1 MRPALLVVGENV
13 RVRVAIVGAGV
24 NGLAAAA
31 TLARA
36 GHEVVVH
43 EQFELDHRHGSSHG
57 RSRIFRLSYPDQ
69 HWVQLAKEAHQGWRA
84 LEEEAGERLI
94 EYTGLLEL
102 GGTSE
107 DALDA
112 CDVPWEAL
120 EPEAVELRFGIRA
133 EKRALLQPEA
143 GISLADRARRAFVT
157 VGRRHG
163 ATLEERA
170 RVESLA
176 ALDADVVVVTAGGWA
191 KPLLAAEGIVLDV
204 AVTRETV
211 VYFELERSVPSV
223 IEHGRGPGESM
234 YALRD
239 PLHGLKAGVHIAGPV
254 ADPNEAGEP
263 ERALVEATVDWVR
276 ERFPEA
282 GPPVASE
289 TCLYTSTP
297 DHSFVLER
305 HGRIVVGSAC
315 SGHGFKFAPAV
326 GARLAALATG

>member
-1 MRPALLVVGENV
+1 VH
-13 RVRVAIVGAGV
+13 VAVVGAGV

-36 GHEVVVH
+36 GHVVVVH
-43 EQFELDHRHGSSHG
+43 EQYELDHRHGSSHG
-57 RSRIFRLSYPDQ
+57 RSRIFRLSYPEP
-69 HWVQLAKEAHQGWRA
+69 HWVQLAKEAHEGWRA
-84 LEEEAGERLI
+84 LEEETGQRLI

-102 GGTSE
+102 GETSE

-120 EPEAVELRFGIRA
+120 EPDAVALRFGIRA
-133 EKRALLQPEA
+133 EGRALLQPEA
-143 GISLADRARRAFVT
+143 GISLADVARRAFADVA
-157 VGRRHG
+157 RRHG
-163 ATLEERA
+163 ATIEERA
-170 RVESLA
+170 KVESLA
-176 ALDADVVVVTAGGWA
+176 ALDADVVVVAAGGWA

-211 VYFELERSVPSV
+211 VYFALDRPVPSL
-223 IEHGRGPGESM
+223 IEYGRGPGEGM

-239 PLHGLKAGVHIAGPV
+239 PLHGLKAGVHIAGPS
-254 ADPNEAGEP
+254 ADAGDAGAPEP
-263 ERALVEATVDWVR
+263 TLVDATVEWVS
-276 ERFPEA
+276 ERFPEV

-297 DHSFVLER
+297 DRSFVLER

-326 GARLAALATG
+326 GTRLAALATG

>member
-1 MRPALLVVGENV
+1 MRIAV
-13 RVRVAIVGAGV
+13 VGAGI

-43 EQFELDHRHGSSHG
+43 EQYELDHRHGSSHG
-57 RSRIFRLSYPDQ
+57 RARIFRLSYPEP
-69 HWVQLAKEAHQGWRA
+69 HWVRLAKEAHEGWRA
-84 LEEEAGERLI
+84 LEEETGERLI

-102 GGTSE
+102 GETSE

-120 EPEAVELRFGIRA
+120 EPEAVALRFGIHA
-133 EKRALLQPEA
+133 EGSALLQPEA
-143 GISLADRARRAFVT
+143 GISLADVAGRAFAGVA
-157 VGRRHG
+157 RRHG
-163 ATLEERA
+163 ATFSERA

-176 ALDADVVVVTAGGWA
+176 GLDADAVVVTAGGWA
-191 KPLLAAEGIVLDV
+191 KPLLAAEGIALDV

-211 VYFELERSVPSV
+211 VYFALERPVPSV
-223 IEHGRGPGESM
+223 IEYGRGPGEGM

-239 PLHGLKAGVHIAGPV
+239 PLHGLKAGAHVAGPA
-254 ADPNEAGEP
+254 ADPDEAGAP
-263 ERALVEATVDWVR
+263 DPALVDATVEWVR

-282 GPPVASE
+282 GPPVAVE
-289 TCLYTSTP
+289 TCLYTSTT

-326 GARLAALATG
+326 GTRLAALATG

>member
-1 MRPALLVVGENV
+1 M
-13 RVRVAIVGAGV
+13 RVAVVGAGV

-36 GHEVVVH
+36 GHEVDVH
-43 EQFELDHRHGSSHG
+43 EQYELDHRHGSSHG
-57 RSRIFRLSYPDQ
+57 RSRIFRLSYPEQ
-69 HWVQLAKEAHQGWRA
+69 RWVQLAKEAHDGWRA
-84 LEEEAGERLI
+84 LEEETGERLI

-102 GGTSE
+102 GETSE

-112 CDVPWEAL
+112 CGVPWEAL
-120 EPEAVELRFGIRA
+120 EPDAVALRFGISA
-133 EKRALLQPEA
+133 EGRALLQPEA
-143 GISLADRARRAFVT
+143 GISLADRARRAFAT
-157 VGRRHG
+157 VARRNG
-163 ATLEERA
+163 ATIRERTT
-170 RVESLA
+170 VESLA

-191 KPLLAAEGIVLDV
+191 KPLLAAEGIALDV

-211 VYFELERSVPSV
+211 VYFPLERSVPSL
-223 IEHGRGPGESM
+223 IDYGRGPGEAM

-239 PLHGLKAGVHIAGPV
+239 PLHGLKAGAHIAGP
-254 ADPNEAGEP
+254 AANPDEAIEPDP
-263 ERALVEATVDWVR
+263 ALVDATVEWVR

-297 DHSFVLER
+297 DQSFVLER
-305 HGRIVVGSAC
+305 HGRVVVGSAC

-326 GARLAALATG
+326 ATRLAALATG

>member
-1 MRPALLVVGENV
+1 MPPAFSAFGENAPV
-13 RVRVAIVGAGV
+13 RVVVVGAGI

-43 EQFELDHRHGSSHG
+43 EQYELDHRHGSSHG
-57 RSRIFRLSYPDQ
+57 RSRIFRLSYPEQ
-69 HWVQLAKEAHQGWRA
+69 HWVQLAKEAHEGWRA

-102 GGTSE
+102 GETSE

-112 CDVPWEAL
+112 CDVPWETL
-120 EPEAVELRFGIRA
+120 ESEAVALRFGIRA
-133 EKRALLQPEA
+133 EGRALLQPEA
-143 GISLADRARRAFVT
+143 GISLADVARRAFANVA
-157 VGRRHG
+157 RRHG
-163 ATLEERA
+163 AAFSERV

-176 ALDADVVVVTAGGWA
+176 SVDADVVVVTAGGWA
-191 KPLLAAEGIVLDV
+191 KPLLAAEGIGLDV
-204 AVTRETV
+204 TVTRETV
-211 VYFELERSVPSV
+211 VYFALERSVPSV
-223 IEHGRGPGESM
+223 IEYGRGPGEVM

-239 PLHGLKAGVHIAGPV
+239 PLHGLKAGVHVAGPS
-254 ADPNEAGEP
+254 ADPDEAGEP
-263 ERALVEATVDWVR
+263 EPALVKTTVEWVR

-289 TCLYTSTP
+289 TCLYTSTL

-326 GARLAALATG
+326 GTRLAALATG

>member
-1 MRPALLVVGENV
+1 MLVAV
-13 RVRVAIVGAGV
+13 VGAGV

-31 TLARA
+31 SLARD

-43 EQFELDHRHGSSHG
+43 EQHELDHHRGSSHG
-57 RSRIFRLSYPDQ
+57 RSRIFRLSYPEP
-69 HWVQLAKEAHQGWRA
+69 HWVQLAMEAHDGWRA
-84 LEEEAGERLI
+84 LEEETGELLI

-102 GGTSE
+102 GETSE
-107 DALDA
+107 EALDA
-112 CDVPWEAL
+112 CGVPWEAL
-120 EPEAVELRFGIRA
+120 EPDAVALRFGIRA
-133 EKRALLQPEA
+133 EGRVLLQPEA
-143 GISLADRARRAFVT
+143 GISLADRARRAFVS
-157 VGRRHG
+157 VARRHG
-163 ATLEERA
+163 ATFRERA

-176 ALDADVVVVTAGGWA
+176 ALDADVVIVAAGGWA
-191 KPLLAAEGIVLDV
+191 KPLLAAEGIALDV

-211 VYFELERSVPSV
+211 AYFALERSVPSV
-223 IEHGRGPGESM
+223 IDYGRGPGEAM

-239 PLHGLKAGVHIAGPV
+239 PVHGLKAGAHVAGPV
-254 ADPNEAGEP
+254 ANPDEAGKPEP
-263 ERALVEATVDWVR
+263 ALVDATAEWVR

-282 GPPVASE
+282 GPVVAAE

-326 GARLAALATG
+326 GTRLAALATG

>member
-1 MRPALLVVGENV
+1 MARSFTFGENV
-13 RVRVAIVGAGV
+13 DVRVAVVGAGI

-43 EQFELDHRHGSSHG
+43 EQYELDHRHGSSHG
-57 RSRIFRLSYPDQ
+57 RSRIFRLSYPEQ
-69 HWVQLAKEAHQGWRA
+69 HWVRLAKEAHEGWRA
-84 LEEEAGERLI
+84 LEEETGERLI
-94 EYTGLLEL
+94 DYTGLLEL
-102 GGTSE
+102 GETSE
-107 DALDA
+107 EALDA

-120 EPEAVELRFGIRA
+120 EPEAVALRFGIKT
-133 EKRALLQPEA
+133 EGRALLQPEA
-143 GISLADRARRAFVT
+143 GISLAEVARRAFASVA
-157 VGRRHG
+157 RRHG
-163 ATLEERA
+163 ATFAERA

-176 ALDADVVVVTAGGWA
+176 ALDADVVVVTAGSWA
-191 KPLLAAEGIVLDV
+191 KPLLAAEGIALDV

-211 VYFELERSVPSV
+211 VYFRLERSVPSV
-223 IEHGRGPGESM
+223 IEYGRGPGEGM

-239 PLHGLKAGVHIAGPV
+239 PLHGLKAGAHIAGSAAEP
-254 ADPNEAGEP
+254 DDAGESDP
-263 ERALVEATVDWVR
+263 ALVDATAEWVR

-282 GPPVASE
+282 GPSVASE
-289 TCLYTSTP
+289 TCLYTTTT

-326 GARLAALATG
+326 GTRLAALATG

>member
-1 MRPALLVVGENV
+1 
-13 RVRVAIVGAGV
+13 VRVAVVGAGV

-36 GHEVVVH
+36 GHEVDVH
-43 EQFELDHRHGSSHG
+43 EQYELDHRHGSSHG
-57 RSRIFRLSYPDQ
+57 RSRIFRLSYPEQ
-69 HWVQLAKEAHQGWRA
+69 RWVQLAKEAHDGWRA
-84 LEEEAGERLI
+84 LEEETGERLI

-102 GGTSE
+102 GETSE

-112 CDVPWEAL
+112 CGVPWEAL
-120 EPEAVELRFGIRA
+120 EPDAVALRFGISA
-133 EKRALLQPEA
+133 EGRALLQPEA
-143 GISLADRARRAFVT
+143 GISLADRARRAFAT
-157 VGRRHG
+157 VARRNG
-163 ATLEERA
+163 ATIRERTT
-170 RVESLA
+170 VESLA
-176 ALDADVVVVTAGGWA
+176 ALDANVVVVTAGGWA
-191 KPLLAAEGIVLDV
+191 KPLLAAEGIALDV

-211 VYFELERSVPSV
+211 VYFPLERSVPSL
-223 IEHGRGPGESM
+223 IDYGRGPGEAM

-239 PLHGLKAGVHIAGPV
+239 PLHGLKAGAHIAGP
-254 ADPNEAGEP
+254 AANPDEAIEPDP
-263 ERALVEATVDWVR
+263 RLVDATVEWVR

-297 DHSFVLER
+297 DQSFVLER

-326 GARLAALATG
+326 ATRLAALATG